1 MKIVIDTNVL
11 VSAAFRDRLPE
22 SVILWILAR
31 PEWDWIASNRIIE
44 EYKSVLKRPKFS
56 LSLSQLEY
64 WQELIDESV
73 MPVSESLE
81 IDFPRD
87 RKDAKFL
94 ACAIANQADVLLTGD
109 RDFEEAEMYSGIMRI
124 SDFNRIVIARYP
136 NLL

>member
-1 MKIVIDTNVL
+1 MKIVIDTNIL

-31 PEWDWIASNRIIE
+31 PEWDWIASSQIIE

-56 LSLSQLEY
+56 LSASQLEY
-64 WQELIDESV
+64 WQALIDESV
-73 MPVSESLE
+73 TPVSESLE

-109 RDFEEAEMYSGIMRI
+109 SDFEEAEMYAGIMRI
-124 SDFNRIVIARYP
+124 SDFNRIVIVHYP
-136 NLL
+136 SLS

>member
-31 PEWDWIASNRIIE
+31 PEWDWIASSRIIE

-56 LSLSQLEY
+56 LSVSQLEY
-64 WQELIDESV
+64 WQGLIDESV
-73 MPVSESLE
+73 TPVLESLE

-136 NLL
+136 GLS

>member
-1 MKIVIDTNVL
+1 MKIVIDTNIL

-31 PEWDWIASNRIIE
+31 PEWDWIASSQIID

-56 LSLSQLEY
+56 LSASQLEY
-64 WQELIDESV
+64 WQTLIDESV
-73 MPVSESLE
+73 TPVSESLE

-87 RKDAKFL
+87 KKDAKFL

-109 RDFEEAEMYSGIMRI
+109 RDFEEVEIYAGMMRI

-136 NLL
+136 SFS